1 MVRMQ
6 KVGANPRCKAAAYM
20 IMLALIIA
28 AAASPNLSFAQGI
41 GPRASDAS
49 GVTWKTLGTSENDS
63 MPIGNGDLAAN
74 VWTEQNGDL
83 VLLVAKS
90 DAWSELGKLD
100 KLARIRVHLSDN
112 PFLGAKNFSQSLDIH
127 TASVEIR
134 SGADRLKVWV
144 DATRPVLHV
153 VGNFVR
159 PVSIEAHL
167 ELWRNRTHSYNEPS
181 PDRGGLFGLQ
191 GNSGPVPSLAMEW
204 AADTVLPAT
213 GGRLTWYHGNSSS
226 LFPLVLRQ
234 QKLEQLQS
242 KYNDPLLDRI
252 FGAVLQGRNLA
263 SSGDR
268 ILRSSRPQKDLQLDL
283 VALTTTAPDTAQ
295 AWQQKIAALSRST
308 MSTPLQSARQQH
320 VAWWNG
326 FWSRSWVRVG
336 GSEEAEK
343 VAQGYAMQRYMMA
356 TSSRGAFPAKF
367 NGGLFTVGRDIPDN
381 VDSTEAAHSPDYR
394 KWGSSYWNQN
404 GRHLYWP
411 LLASGDFDLIKP
423 WFDLYVNALPLV
435 KDRTKAYY
443 GHDGA
448 AFVETIDFWGLP
460 NPNDYGWNHDGVQLS
475 SPWMR
480 YHIQGGLE
488 VVAQMLEQYDMTQD
502 AAFAQKTL
510 LPFATEILRFYSQHW
525 PLNEYGKLRI
535 YPSQSIET
543 YQLDATDPA
552 PDIAGILSVTH
563 RLLALPDG
571 LIPMEQRQEWQ
582 KLLQKLPP
590 LPTGRTHDGKIP
602 PHGQGDP
609 DGMEVLLPAKDYG
622 DTKNTENPELYA
634 VFPYRLYGVGKPDL
648 KLARDTFAARLFPL
662 DYCWGQDGEEAAL
675 LGLTEEARKA
685 AVREFTN
692 YGGQRFRWFWAS
704 ENDWI
709 PDLDNGGAGM
719 VTLQSMLMQTDGR
732 RIQLL
737 SAWPKN
743 WTADFKLHAPYQT
756 TVEGHVENGKITRL
770 KVSPSSR
777 KQDVV
782 VLGGAS

>member
-6 KVGANPRCKAAAYM
+6 KVRENPRCKGAAHT
-20 IMLALIIA
+20 IMLVLIMA
-28 AAASPNLSFAQGI
+28 ATASPSLSFAQGI
-41 GPRASDAS
+41 APRASDAS
-49 GVTWKTLGTSENDS
+49 NVTWKTLGTSESDS

-112 PFLGAKNFSQSLDIH
+112 PFLGAKSFSQSLDIH
-127 TASVEIR
+127 TASVELR
-134 SGADRLKVWV
+134 NGADRLKVWV
-144 DATRPVLHV
+144 DAKRPVLHV
-153 VGNFVR
+153 VGNFAR
-159 PVSIEAHL
+159 PISIEAHL

-191 GNSGPVPSLAMEW
+191 GSGGPVPPLAMEW

-213 GGRLTWYHGNSSS
+213 GGRLTWYHRNSSS

-242 KYNDPLLDRI
+242 KYNDPLLGRI
-252 FGAVLQGRNLA
+252 FGAVLQGRNLI

-268 ILRSSRPQKDLQLDL
+268 MLRSSRPQKGLQLDL

-295 AWQQKIAALSRST
+295 TWQQKIAELSRSI
-308 MSTPLQSARQQH
+308 MSTPLQSAWQQH
-320 VAWWNG
+320 MAWWNG
-326 FWSRSWVRVG
+326 FWNRSWIRVG

-343 VAQGYAMQRYMMA
+343 VTQGYAIQRYMMA

-423 WFDLYVNALPLV
+423 WFDLYVNALPLA
-435 KDRTKAYY
+435 KDRTKAYFS
-443 GHDGA
+443 HDGA
-448 AFVETIDFWGLP
+448 AFIDTIDFWGLP
-460 NPNDYGWNHDGVQLS
+460 NLNDFGWNHEGVELS

-480 YHIQGGLE
+480 YHIQGGVE
-488 VVAQMLEQYDMTQD
+488 VVAQMLEQYDLTQD
-502 AAFAQKTL
+502 TAFAQKAL
-510 LPFATEILRFYSQHW
+510 LPFAKEILRFYSQHW
-525 PLNEYGKLRI
+525 PLGEDGKLRI

-543 YQLDATDPA
+543 YQLGATDPA
-552 PDIAGILSVTH
+552 PDIAGILSVTQ

-571 LIPMEQRQEWQ
+571 LVPTEQRQEWQ

-590 LPTGRTHDGKIP
+590 LPIGRTHDGRIP

-609 DGMEVLLPAKDYG
+609 DGMEVLLPAESYG

-634 VFPYRLYGVGKPDL
+634 IFPYHLYGLGKPGL
-648 KLARDTFAARLFPL
+648 KLARDTFAARLFPM

-675 LGLTEEARKA
+675 LGLTEEAHKA
-685 AVREFTN
+685 VVREFTN
-692 YGGQRFRWFWAS
+692 YGGQRFKWFWAAA
-704 ENDWI
+704 NDWI

-719 VTLQSMLMQTDGR
+719 VTLQSMLMQSDGR

-737 SAWPKN
+737 SAWPKD

-770 KVSPSSR
+770 KVSPLSR
-777 KQDVV
+777 RKDVV
-782 VLGGAS
+782 VLGGA